1 MLTVLLTA
9 TAAMAVTPMV
19 GYADVNVAV
28 QADETGTT
36 LSGNCGAGEN
46 GTVSEN
52 VQWNLEK
59 NGTDK
64 SGKDTYKLTIS
75 GNGDMINYNPSTDME
90 SLAATGTYP
99 WYNLKDQITEIEVED
114 GVTGIGSKAFIA
126 YLNVKK
132 VTIGKDVKN
141 IGIGSVTQLA
151 ACDTFVVSEENP
163 YFTVGKDG
171 ALYTSDMKK
180 LCAIP
185 CASTAEVYELPDS
198 VEMIGYGAFSRCAN
212 LTTITISDNSQL
224 KQIGYGAFAFT
235 TSLKNFKTIPDGIET
250 GKDLFAG
257 SGLKYAYCAD
267 EETKQDLI
275 KEQVAGSAD
284 VLFITEED
292 NIIDY
297 TDEAGYKYLLNYPAK
312 GEAKILSAPMES
324 IEEADLSEGIIYDG
338 ETYKVTVV
346 AEGAFAKA
354 IDYDDAV
361 NKNIYNTKLK
371 KVLFPETDSLELG
384 DKSLYGCRN
393 LKTIV
398 IKAKNLQVGYAA
410 FTTYANLSNSST
422 TLDIS
427 NVENIDAGTERWI
440 GIGEIIVKNEEM
452 LNAVEIN
459 AVSGTIAKTVDDDI
473 HQWIKESSG
482 WRKYIPSDEVMDENG
497 ITWEYQDD
505 GTGEGISLIAYHNRE
520 CYSDIVVPSCLEI
533 NGEKITVTKLGSGLF
548 GSDQAWGIHDRENPY
563 IKSVIVPDTVTY
575 VDSDVFRRADNLKT
589 IVFRA
594 SKLTINSSRTFA
606 SSKSLTQVDFSSVK
620 DLSVEGTAKTMFS
633 GNSPVVYVSSEKEKN
648 IIKNHS
654 DASARISY
662 AVTGGGILPAGT
674 ELKDK
679 ILASPIK
686 SGKKF
691 AHWYKAGNK
700 NTTVTEAENG
710 NTYYAEWAGTNYS
723 IETDAKLGKV
733 TYGYDDSEAEEA
745 SVTLLASG
753 SDAEKITKATNS
765 NAEYFDV
772 EVKDN
777 SITITPVTD
786 LDAGEY
792 HGTVYVTMGDNSVFY
807 VEVTLT
813 VKQAEPEYELPIGL
827 KAIQG
832 QTLADVEGLPEQ
844 FQWVKPETELKKY
857 GLQKFKAVYTPTD
870 TKNYLTAKCEIDVD
884 VMPQALIMNH
894 VPTINAKDLKLIV
907 GDTFNPLKGVTAND
921 EEDGDITENIEV
933 FSNTV
938 DTTKSGTYQVIY
950 KATDN
955 EGATGYKIITVTV
968 YPKMEA
974 LNAVPTITA
983 ENVTLTV
990 GDTFDA
996 KKNVTA
1002 SDAEDGDLT
1011 AKIEIT
1017 ANDVDTTKAGTYH
1030 VMYKITDSKGASAT
1044 KTITVTVKAKANA
1057 NSSSSSSDSDDS
1069 DEPASS
1075 TTKKINLVSASTL
1088 EGFWKRNE
1096 KGWWFEAKDGSY
1108 PKSSWKLIS
1117 WNGKQQWYHF
1127 DENGYMQ
1134 TGWIKDNGIWYYL
1147 HNQADG
1153 SQGHMYTGWH
1163 LIDGKW
1169 YYFSEGMKQPQGA
1182 MFANTITPDG
1192 YEVGPDGAWTGK

>member
-1 MLTVLLTA
+1 MKKMKLIKSRKMLTVMLTA

-28 QADETGTT
+28 QADETATT
-36 LSGNCGAGEN
+36 FSGNCGAGED

-52 VQWNLEK
+52 VQWKLEE
-59 NGTDK
+59 NGTDESENK
-64 SGKDTYKLTIS
+64 TYKLTIS

-99 WYNLKDQITEIEVED
+99 WYNLKDQITEIEVAD
-114 GVTGIGSKAFIA
+114 GVTGIGSKAFTA

-151 ACDTFVVSEENP
+151 ACDTFVVSKENP
-163 YFTVGKDG
+163 YFTVGDDG

-180 LCAIP
+180 LCAVP
-185 CASTAEVYELPDS
+185 CASTARAYKLPDS

-212 LTTITISDNSQL
+212 LTTITISDKSRL

-235 TSLKNFKTIPDGIET
+235 KSLENFKTIPNGIET

-312 GEAKILSAPMES
+312 GEAKILSAPIDS
-324 IEEADLSEGIIYDG
+324 IMEADLSEGIIYEG

-346 AEGAFAKA
+346 AEGAFAKT

-361 NKNIYNTKLK
+361 NKNIYNMNLK
-371 KVLFPETDSLELG
+371 RVVFPETDSLELG

-393 LKTIV
+393 LETIV

-440 GIGEIIVKNEEM
+440 GIGKIIVKNEEM
-452 LNAVEIN
+452 LNAVETN
-459 AVSGTIAKTVDDDI
+459 VVSGTIAKTADDDI
-473 HQWIKESSG
+473 HQWIKENSG
-482 WRKYIPSDEVMDENG
+482 WRKYIPSGEARDENENG

-520 CYSDIVVPSCLEI
+520 SYSDVVVPSCLEI
-533 NGEKITVTKLGSGLF
+533 NGEKITVTKLGKGLF
-548 GSDQAWGIHDRENPY
+548 GSDQDWNIHDKENPY

-589 IVFRA
+589 IVFHA
-594 SKLTINSSRTFA
+594 SKLTIKSSRTFA
-606 SSKSLTQVDFSSVK
+606 SSKSLAQVDFSSVK
-620 DLSVEGTAKTMFS
+620 DLSVEGTATTMFS
-633 GNSPVVYVSSEKEKN
+633 GNSPVVYVSSEKDKN
-648 IIKNHS
+648 IIKNYS
-654 DASARISY
+654 DKTANISY
-662 AVTGGGILPAGT
+662 AITGGGILPAGT
-674 ELKDK
+674 ELEDK

-691 AHWYKAGNK
+691 AYWYKADDNK
-700 NTTVTEAENG
+700 AAVTEAMNG

-723 IETDAKLGKV
+723 IKTDAKLGKV
-733 TYGYDDSEAEEA
+733 TYGYDDSEAVEA
-745 SVTLLASG
+745 SVTLRASG
-753 SDAEKITKATNS
+753 SDAKMITKATSS

-772 EVKDN
+772 EVDDN
-777 SITITPVTD
+777 SITITPVIG

-792 HGTVYVTMGDNSVFY
+792 HGTVYVTMEDNSVFF

-813 VKQAEPEYELPIGL
+813 VEQAEPEYELPTGL

-844 FQWVKPETELKKY
+844 FQWVKPETVLKKY
-857 GLQKFKAVYTPTD
+857 GLQTFKAVYTPTD
-870 TKNYLTAKCEIDVD
+870 TKNYLTVECGIDVD

-894 VPTINAKDLKLIV
+894 VPTINAKDLK
-907 GDTFNPLKGVTAND
+907 
-921 EEDGDITENIEV
+921 
-933 FSNTV
+933 
-938 DTTKSGTYQVIY
+938 
-950 KATDN
+950 
-955 EGATGYKIITVTV
+955 
-968 YPKMEA
+968 
-974 LNAVPTITA
+974 
-983 ENVTLTV
+983 LTV

-1044 KTITVTVKAKANA
+1044 KTITVTVKEKAQDAKPSDNY
-1057 NSSSSSSDSDDS
+1057 SSSSDSDDGG
-1069 DEPASS
+1069 EPASS
-1075 TTKKINLVSASTL
+1075 TTRKINPVSASTL

-1108 PKSSWKLIS
+1108 PKSSWKLIG

-1182 MFANTITPDG
+1182 MLANTTTPDG

>member
-1 MLTVLLTA
+1 MKKMKLIKSKKMLTVLLTA
-9 TAAMAVTPMV
+9 TAAMAVTPMA

-28 QADETGTT
+28 QADETTT
-36 LSGNCGAGEN
+36 TFSGNCGAGEN

-52 VQWNLEK
+52 VKWNLEK
-59 NGTDK
+59 NGTDI

-141 IGIGSVTQLA
+141 LGIGSVTQLA
-151 ACDTFVVSEENP
+151 ACDTFVVSGENP

-180 LCAIP
+180 LCAVP
-185 CASTAEVYELPDS
+185 CASTAEAYELPDS

-235 TSLKNFKTIPDGIET
+235 KSLEKFKTIPDGIET

-297 TDEAGYKYLLNYPAK
+297 TDDAGYKYLLNYPAK
-312 GEAKILSAPMES
+312 GEAKILSAPIDS
-324 IEEADLSEGIIYDG
+324 IVEADLSEGIIYEG

-346 AEGAFAKA
+346 AEGAFAKS
-354 IDYDDAV
+354 IDYDNAV
-361 NKNIYNTKLK
+361 NKNIYNEKLK
-371 KVLFPETDSLELG
+371 RVVFPETNSLELG

-393 LKTIV
+393 LETIV

-410 FTTYANLSNSST
+410 FTTYANLSNLST

-427 NVENIDAGTERWI
+427 DVENIDAGTESWR
-440 GIGEIIVKNEEM
+440 GIGEIIVKNEKM
-452 LNAVEIN
+452 LNAVETN
-459 AVSGTIAKTVDDDI
+459 AVSGTIAKTADDDI
-473 HQWIKESSG
+473 HQWVKENSG
-482 WRKYIPSDEVMDENG
+482 WRKCIPSGEARDKNG

-505 GTGEGISLIAYHNRE
+505 GTGEGISLTAYHNRE
-520 CYSDIVVPSCLEI
+520 SYSNVVVPSCLEI
-533 NGEKITVTKLGSGLF
+533 NGEKITVTKLGKGLF
-548 GSDQAWGIHDRENPY
+548 GSDLNWDNHDKDNPY
-563 IKSVIVPDTVTY
+563 IESVIVPDTVTY
-575 VDSDVFRRADNLKT
+575 VDSDVFRRADKLKT

-594 SKLTINSSRTFA
+594 SKLTINGSRTFA
-606 SSKSLTQVDFSSVK
+606 SSESLAQVDFSSVK
-620 DLSVEGTAKTMFS
+620 DLSVEGTGKVPTMFS
-633 GNSPVVYVSSEKEKN
+633 GNSPVVYVSSETDKGIIEK
-648 IIKNHS
+648 HS
-654 DASARISY
+654 NAHISY
-662 AVTGGGILPAGT
+662 AITGGGILPAGT
-674 ELKDK
+674 ELEDK
-679 ILASPIK
+679 TLASPIK

-691 AHWYKAGNK
+691 AHWYKDGDE
-700 NTTVTEAENG
+700 NTAVTEAVNG
-710 NTYYAEWAGTNYS
+710 NTYYAKWAGTNYS

-733 TYGYDDSEAEEA
+733 TYGYDDSEAEKA

-753 SDAEKITKATNS
+753 SDAEMITKATSS

-772 EVKDN
+772 DVKDN
-777 SITITPVTD
+777 SITITPVTG
-786 LDAGEY
+786 LAAGEY
-792 HGTVYVTMGDNSVFY
+792 HGTVYVTMADNSVFY

-813 VKQAEPEYELPIGL
+813 VEQAEPECELPIGL

-832 QTLADVEGLPEQ
+832 QTLADVKGLPEQ
-844 FQWVKPETELKKY
+844 FKWVKPETELKKY
-857 GLQKFKAVYTPTD
+857 GLQTFEAVYTPED
-870 TKNYLTAKCEIDVD
+870 TKNYLTVKCEIDVD
-884 VMPQALIMNH
+884 VMPQALIVNH
-894 VPTINAKDLKLIV
+894 VPTINAKDLKLTV

-938 DTTKSGTYQVIY
+938 DTTKSGTY
-950 KATDN
+950 
-955 EGATGYKIITVTV
+955 
-968 YPKMEA
+968 
-974 LNAVPTITA
+974 
-983 ENVTLTV
+983 
-990 GDTFDA
+990 
-996 KKNVTA
+996 
-1002 SDAEDGDLT
+1002 
-1011 AKIEIT
+1011 
-1017 ANDVDTTKAGTYH
+1017 H
-1030 VMYKITDSKGASAT
+1030 VMYKVTDSQGASAT
-1044 KTITVTVKAKANA
+1044 KTITVTVKEKAQDAKPSN
-1057 NSSSSSSDSDDS
+1057 NYSSSSDSDDGG
-1069 DEPASS
+1069 EPASS
-1075 TTKKINLVSASTL
+1075 TTRKTSLASTFTL

-1108 PKSSWKLIS
+1108 PKSSWKLIG

-1182 MFANTITPDG
+1182 MLANTTTPDG

>member
-1 MLTVLLTA
+1 MKKMKLIKSKKMLTVLLTA
-9 TAAMAVTPMV
+9 TAAMAVTPMA

-28 QADETGTT
+28 QADETTT
-36 LSGNCGAGEN
+36 TFSGNCGAGEN

-52 VQWNLEK
+52 VKWNLEK
-59 NGTDK
+59 NGTDI

-141 IGIGSVTQLA
+141 LGIGSVTQLA
-151 ACDTFVVSEENP
+151 ACDTFVVSGENP
-163 YFTVGKDG
+163 YFKVGKDG

-180 LCAIP
+180 LCAVP
-185 CASTAEVYELPDS
+185 CDSTAEAYELPDS

-212 LTTITISDNSQL
+212 LTTITIPDNSQL

-235 TSLKNFKTIPDGIET
+235 KSLENFKTIPNGIET

-297 TDEAGYKYLLNYPAK
+297 TDDAGYEYLLNYPAK
-312 GEAKILSAPMES
+312 GEAKILSAPIDS
-324 IEEADLSEGIIYDG
+324 IVEADLSEGIIYEG

-346 AEGAFAKA
+346 AEGAFAKS
-354 IDYDDAV
+354 IDYDNAV
-361 NKNIYNTKLK
+361 NKNIYNEKLK
-371 KVLFPETDSLELG
+371 RVVFPETNSLELG

-393 LKTIV
+393 LETIV

-410 FTTYANLSNSST
+410 FTTYANLSNLST

-427 NVENIDAGTERWI
+427 DVENIDAGTESWR
-440 GIGEIIVKNEEM
+440 GIGEIIVKNEKM
-452 LNAVEIN
+452 LNAVETN
-459 AVSGTIAKTVDDDI
+459 AVSGTIAKTADDDI
-473 HQWIKESSG
+473 HQWVKENSG
-482 WRKYIPSDEVMDENG
+482 WRKCIPSGEARDKNG

-505 GTGEGISLIAYHNRE
+505 GTGEGISLTAYHNRE
-520 CYSDIVVPSCLEI
+520 SYSDVVVPSCLEI

-548 GSDQAWGIHDRENPY
+548 GSDQAWEIHDRENPY
-563 IKSVIVPDTVTY
+563 IESVIVPDTVTY

-606 SSKSLTQVDFSSVK
+606 SSKSLAQVDFSSVK
-620 DLSVEGTAKTMFS
+620 DLSVEGTAKTMFG
-633 GNSPVVYVSSEKEKN
+633 GNSPVVYVSSETDKD
-648 IIKNHS
+648 IIKNYS
-654 DASARISY
+654 DTSAHISY
-662 AVTGGGILPAGT
+662 AITGGGILPAGT

-679 ILASPIK
+679 TLASPIK

-691 AHWYKAGNK
+691 AYWYKANDK
-700 NTTVTEAENG
+700 NTAVTEAVKDNI
-710 NTYYAEWAGTNYS
+710 YYAEWVGTNYS

-733 TYGYDDSEAEEA
+733 TYDYDDSEAEEA

-772 EVKDN
+772 EVEND
-777 SITITPVTD
+777 SITITPVTG

-792 HGTVYVTMGDNSVFY
+792 HGTVYVTMADNSVFY

-813 VKQAEPEYELPIGL
+813 VEQAEPEYELPTGL

-857 GLQKFKAVYTPTD
+857 GLQTFEAVYTPED
-870 TKNYLTAKCEIDVD
+870 TKNYLTVKCEIDVD
-884 VMPQALIMNH
+884 VMPQALIVNH
-894 VPTINAKDLKLIV
+894 VPTINAKDLKLTV

-938 DTTKSGTYQVIY
+938 DTTKSGTY
-950 KATDN
+950 
-955 EGATGYKIITVTV
+955 
-968 YPKMEA
+968 
-974 LNAVPTITA
+974 
-983 ENVTLTV
+983 
-990 GDTFDA
+990 
-996 KKNVTA
+996 
-1002 SDAEDGDLT
+1002 
-1011 AKIEIT
+1011 
-1017 ANDVDTTKAGTYH
+1017 H
-1030 VMYKITDSKGASAT
+1030 VMYKVTDSQGASAT
-1044 KTITVTVKAKANA
+1044 KTITVTVKEKAQDAKPSN
-1057 NSSSSSSDSDDS
+1057 NYSSSSDSDDGG
-1069 DEPASS
+1069 EPASS
-1075 TTKKINLVSASTL
+1075 TTRKTSLASTFTL

-1108 PKSSWKLIS
+1108 PKSSWKLIG

-1182 MFANTITPDG
+1182 MLANTTTPDG

>member
-1 MLTVLLTA
+1 MKKMKLIKSKKMLTVLLTA
-9 TAAMAVTPMV
+9 TAAMAVTPMA

-28 QADETGTT
+28 QADETTT
-36 LSGNCGAGEN
+36 TFSGNCGAGEN

-52 VQWNLEK
+52 VKWNLEK
-59 NGTDK
+59 NGTDI

-141 IGIGSVTQLA
+141 LGIGSVTQLA
-151 ACDTFVVSEENP
+151 ACDTFVVSGENP

-180 LCAIP
+180 LCAVP
-185 CASTAEVYELPDS
+185 CASTAEAYELPDS

-235 TSLKNFKTIPDGIET
+235 KSLEKFKTIPDGIET

-297 TDEAGYKYLLNYPAK
+297 TDDAGYKYLLNYPAK
-312 GEAKILSAPMES
+312 GEAKILSAPIDS
-324 IEEADLSEGIIYDG
+324 IVEADLSEGIIYEG

-346 AEGAFAKA
+346 AEGAFAKS
-354 IDYDDAV
+354 IDYDNAV
-361 NKNIYNTKLK
+361 NKNIYNEKLK
-371 KVLFPETDSLELG
+371 RVVFPETNSLELG

-393 LKTIV
+393 LETIV

-410 FTTYANLSNSST
+410 FTTYANLSNLST

-427 NVENIDAGTERWI
+427 DVENIDAGTESWR
-440 GIGEIIVKNEEM
+440 GIGEIIVKNEKM
-452 LNAVEIN
+452 LNAVETN
-459 AVSGTIAKTVDDDI
+459 AVSGTIAKTADDDI
-473 HQWIKESSG
+473 HQWVKENSG
-482 WRKYIPSDEVMDENG
+482 WRKCIPSGEARDKNG

-505 GTGEGISLIAYHNRE
+505 GTGEGISLTAYHNRE
-520 CYSDIVVPSCLEI
+520 SYSNVVVPSCLEI
-533 NGEKITVTKLGSGLF
+533 NGEKITVTKLGKGLF
-548 GSDQAWGIHDRENPY
+548 GSDLNWDNHDKDNPY
-563 IKSVIVPDTVTY
+563 IESVIVPDTVTY
-575 VDSDVFRRADNLKT
+575 VDSDVFRRADKLKT

-594 SKLTINSSRTFA
+594 SKLTINGSRTFA
-606 SSKSLTQVDFSSVK
+606 SSESLAQVDFSSVK
-620 DLSVEGTAKTMFS
+620 DLSVEGTGKVPTMFS
-633 GNSPVVYVSSEKEKN
+633 GNSPVVYVSSETDKGIIEK
-648 IIKNHS
+648 HS
-654 DASARISY
+654 NAHISY
-662 AVTGGGILPAGT
+662 AITGGGILPAGT
-674 ELKDK
+674 ELEDK
-679 ILASPIK
+679 TLASPIK

-691 AHWYKAGNK
+691 AHWYKDGDE
-700 NTTVTEAENG
+700 NTAVTEAVNG
-710 NTYYAEWAGTNYS
+710 NTYYAKWAGTNYS

-733 TYGYDDSEAEEA
+733 TYGYNNSEAVEA
-745 SVTLLASG
+745 SVTLRASG
-753 SDAEKITKATNS
+753 SDAEMITKATSS

-772 EVKDN
+772 EVEDN
-777 SITITPVTD
+777 SITITPVTG

-792 HGTVYVTMGDNSVFY
+792 HGTIYVTMADNSVFY

-813 VKQAEPEYELPIGL
+813 VKQAEPECELPIGL

-832 QTLADVEGLPEQ
+832 QTLADVKGLPEQ
-844 FQWVKPETELKKY
+844 FKWVKPETELKKY
-857 GLQKFKAVYTPTD
+857 GLQTFEAVYTPED
-870 TKNYLTAKCEIDVD
+870 TKNYLTVKCEIDVD
-884 VMPQALIMNH
+884 VMPQALIVNH
-894 VPTINAKDLKLIV
+894 VPTINAKDLKLTV

-921 EEDGDITENIEV
+921 EEDRDITENIEV

-938 DTTKSGTYQVIY
+938 DTTKSGTY
-950 KATDN
+950 
-955 EGATGYKIITVTV
+955 
-968 YPKMEA
+968 
-974 LNAVPTITA
+974 
-983 ENVTLTV
+983 
-990 GDTFDA
+990 
-996 KKNVTA
+996 
-1002 SDAEDGDLT
+1002 
-1011 AKIEIT
+1011 
-1017 ANDVDTTKAGTYH
+1017 H
-1030 VMYKITDSKGASAT
+1030 VMYKVTDSQGASAT
-1044 KTITVTVKAKANA
+1044 KTITVTVKEKAQDAKPSN
-1057 NSSSSSSDSDDS
+1057 NYSSSSDSDDGG
-1069 DEPASS
+1069 EPASS
-1075 TTKKINLVSASTL
+1075 TTRKTSLASTFTL

-1108 PKSSWKLIS
+1108 PKSSWKLIG

-1182 MFANTITPDG
+1182 MLANTTTPDG

>member
-1 MLTVLLTA
+1 MKKMKLIKSRKMLTVMLTA
-9 TAAMAVTPMV
+9 TAAMAVTPMT

-28 QADETGTT
+28 QADETATT

-52 VQWNLEK
+52 VKWNLEK
-59 NGTDK
+59 NGTDI

-75 GNGDMINYNPSTDME
+75 GNGDMINYNNSTDME
-90 SLAATGTYP
+90 SVAGTITYP

-141 IGIGSVTQLA
+141 LGIGSVTQLA
-151 ACDTFVVSEENP
+151 ACDKFVVSKENP
-163 YFTVGKDG
+163 YFTVGEDG

-180 LCAIP
+180 LCAVP
-185 CASTAEVYELPDS
+185 CASTAEAYELPDS

-212 LTTITISDNSQL
+212 LTTITIPDNSQL

-235 TSLKNFKTIPDGIET
+235 KSLENFKTIPNGIET

-297 TDEAGYKYLLNYPAK
+297 TDDAGYEYLLNYPAK
-312 GEAKILSAPMES
+312 GEAKILSAPIDS
-324 IEEADLSEGIIYDG
+324 IVEADLSEGIIYEG

-354 IDYDDAV
+354 IDYDNAV
-361 NKNIYNTKLK
+361 NKNIYNENLK
-371 KVLFPETDSLELG
+371 RVVFPETNSLELG
-384 DKSLYGCRN
+384 AKSLYGCRN

-427 NVENIDAGTERWI
+427 DVENIDAGTESWR
-440 GIGEIIVKNEEM
+440 GIGKIIVKNEKM
-452 LNAVEIN
+452 LNAVETN
-459 AVSGTIAKTVDDDI
+459 AVSGTIAKTADDDI
-473 HQWIKESSG
+473 HQWVKENSG
-482 WRKYIPSDEVMDENG
+482 WRKCIPSGEARDKNE
-497 ITWEYQDD
+497 ITWEYRDD

-520 CYSDIVVPSCLEI
+520 LYSDVVVPSCLEI
-533 NGEKITVTKLGSGLF
+533 NGEKITVTKLGKGLF
-548 GSDQAWGIHDRENPY
+548 GSDLDWNIHDKDNPY

-575 VDSDVFRRADNLKT
+575 VDSDVFRRADKLKT

-594 SKLTINSSRTFA
+594 SKLTINGSRTFA
-606 SSKSLTQVDFSSVK
+606 SSESLAQVDFSSVK
-620 DLSVEGTAKTMFS
+620 DLSVEGTGTVPTMFS
-633 GNSPVVYVSSEKEKN
+633 GNSPVVYVSSETDKGIIEK
-648 IIKNHS
+648 HS
-654 DASARISY
+654 NASAHISY
-662 AVTGGGILPAGT
+662 AITGGGILPAGT
-674 ELKDK
+674 ELEDK
-679 ILASPIK
+679 TLASPIK

-691 AHWYKAGNK
+691 AHWYKDGDE
-700 NTTVTEAENG
+700 NTAVTEAVNG
-710 NTYYAEWAGTNYS
+710 NTYYAKWAGTNYS

-733 TYGYDDSEAEEA
+733 TYGYNNSEAVEA
-745 SVTLLASG
+745 SVTLRASG
-753 SDAEKITKATNS
+753 SDAEMITKATSS
-765 NAEYFDV
+765 NAEYFGVGV
-772 EVKDN
+772 EDN
-777 SITITPVTD
+777 SITITPVTG

-792 HGTVYVTMGDNSVFY
+792 HGTVYVTMADNSVFY

-813 VKQAEPEYELPIGL
+813 VEQAEPECELPIGL

-832 QTLADVEGLPEQ
+832 QTLADVKGLPEQ
-844 FQWVKPETELKKY
+844 FKWVKPETELKKY
-857 GLQKFKAVYTPTD
+857 GLQTFEAVYTPED
-870 TKNYLTAKCEIDVD
+870 TKNYLTVKCEIDVD
-884 VMPQALIMNH
+884 VMPQALIVNH
-894 VPTINAKDLKLIV
+894 VPTINAKDLK
-907 GDTFNPLKGVTAND
+907 
-921 EEDGDITENIEV
+921 
-933 FSNTV
+933 
-938 DTTKSGTYQVIY
+938 
-950 KATDN
+950 
-955 EGATGYKIITVTV
+955 
-968 YPKMEA
+968 
-974 LNAVPTITA
+974 
-983 ENVTLTV
+983 LTV

-1044 KTITVTVKAKANA
+1044 KTITVTVKAKANT
-1057 NSSSSSSDSDDS
+1057 NSSDSDDS

-1108 PKSSWKLIS
+1108 PKSSWKLIG

-1182 MFANTITPDG
+1182 MLANTTTPDG

>member
-1 MLTVLLTA
+1 MKKIKLIKSRKMLTVMLTA
-9 TAAMAVTPMV
+9 TAAMAVTPMT

-28 QADETGTT
+28 QADETATT
-36 LSGNCGAGEN
+36 LSGNCGAGKD
-46 GTVSEN
+46 GAVSEN
-52 VQWNLEK
+52 VQWKLEK
-59 NGTDK
+59 NGTDI

-75 GNGDMINYNPSTDME
+75 GNGDMINYNNSTDME
-90 SLAATGTYP
+90 SVAGTITYP

-141 IGIGSVTQLA
+141 LGIGSVTQLA
-151 ACDTFVVSEENP
+151 ACDKFVVSKENP
-163 YFTVGKDG
+163 YFTVGEDG

-180 LCAIP
+180 LCAVP
-185 CASTAEVYELPDS
+185 CASTAVAYELPDS

-212 LTTITISDNSQL
+212 LTTITIPDNSQL

-297 TDEAGYKYLLNYPAK
+297 TDDAGYKYLLNYPAK
-312 GEAKILSAPMES
+312 GEAKILSAPIDS
-324 IEEADLSEGIIYDG
+324 IEEADLSEGIIYEG

-346 AEGAFAKA
+346 AEGAFAKS
-354 IDYDDAV
+354 IDYDNAV
-361 NKNIYNTKLK
+361 NKNIYNENLK
-371 KVLFPETDSLELG
+371 RVVFPETNSLELG
-384 DKSLYGCRN
+384 AKSLYGCRN
-393 LKTIV
+393 LETIV

-410 FTTYANLSNSST
+410 FTTYANRSNLST

-427 NVENIDAGTERWI
+427 DVEKIDAGIESWI
-440 GIGEIIVKNEEM
+440 GIGKIIVKNEKM
-452 LNAVEIN
+452 LNAVETN
-459 AVSGTIAKTVDDDI
+459 AVSGTIAKTADDDI
-473 HQWIKESSG
+473 HQWVKENSG
-482 WRKYIPSDEVMDENG
+482 WRKCIPSGEARDKNG

-505 GTGEGISLIAYHNRE
+505 GTGEGISLTAYHNRE
-520 CYSDIVVPSCLEI
+520 LYSNVVVPSCLEI
-533 NGEKITVTKLGSGLF
+533 NGEKITVTKLGKGLF
-548 GSDQAWGIHDRENPY
+548 GSDLGWNNHDKDNPY
-563 IKSVIVPDTVTY
+563 IESVIVPDTVTY
-575 VDSDVFRRADNLKT
+575 VDSDVFRRADYLKT

-594 SKLTINSSRTFA
+594 SKLTINGSRTFA
-606 SSKSLTQVDFSSVK
+606 SSKSLAQVDFSSVK
-620 DLSVEGTAKTMFS
+620 ALSVEGTGTEPTMFS
-633 GNSPVVYVSSEKEKN
+633 GNSPVVYVSSETDKDIIEK
-648 IIKNHS
+648 HS
-654 DASARISY
+654 NASAHISY
-662 AVTGGGILPAGT
+662 AITGGGILPAGT
-674 ELKDK
+674 ELEDK
-679 ILASPIK
+679 TLASPIK

-691 AHWYKAGNK
+691 AHWYKDGDE
-700 NTTVTEAENG
+700 NTAVTEAVNG
-710 NTYYAEWAGTNYS
+710 NTYYAKWAGTNYS

-733 TYGYDDSEAEEA
+733 TYGYNNSEAVEA
-745 SVTLLASG
+745 SVTLRASG
-753 SDAEKITKATNS
+753 SDAEMITKATSS
-765 NAEYFDV
+765 NAEYFGVGV
-772 EVKDN
+772 EDN
-777 SITITPVTD
+777 SITITPVTG

-792 HGTVYVTMGDNSVFY
+792 HGTVYVTMADNSVFY

-813 VKQAEPEYELPIGL
+813 VEQAEPECELPIGL

-832 QTLADVEGLPEQ
+832 QTLADVKGLPEQ
-844 FQWVKPETELKKY
+844 FKWVKPETELKKY
-857 GLQKFKAVYTPTD
+857 GLQTFEAVYTPED
-870 TKNYLTAKCEIDVD
+870 TKNYLTVKCEIDVD
-884 VMPQALIMNH
+884 VMPQALIVNH
-894 VPTINAKDLKLIV
+894 VPTINAKDLK
-907 GDTFNPLKGVTAND
+907 
-921 EEDGDITENIEV
+921 
-933 FSNTV
+933 
-938 DTTKSGTYQVIY
+938 
-950 KATDN
+950 
-955 EGATGYKIITVTV
+955 
-968 YPKMEA
+968 
-974 LNAVPTITA
+974 
-983 ENVTLTV
+983 LTV

-1044 KTITVTVKAKANA
+1044 KTITVTVKAKANT
-1057 NSSSSSSDSDDS
+1057 NSSDSDDS

-1108 PKSSWKLIS
+1108 PKSSWKLIG

-1182 MFANTITPDG
+1182 MLANTTTPDG